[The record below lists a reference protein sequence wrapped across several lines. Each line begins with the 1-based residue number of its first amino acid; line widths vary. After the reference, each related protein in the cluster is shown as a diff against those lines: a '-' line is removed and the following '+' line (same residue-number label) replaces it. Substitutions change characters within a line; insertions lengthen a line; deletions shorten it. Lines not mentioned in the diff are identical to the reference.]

1 MSLYPKSFSVVELF
15 CTIPVSG
22 GLRDV
27 LRAVQVSV
35 ILSEERSGRRLI
47 EDKRN
52 IVIGRKVRGIAVD
65 LVVFQDKVHRAGARD
80 KNPSRASAQGV
91 QSRPVQEVGVSNL
104 THARATGVEVYS
116 DA

>member
-65 LVVFQDKVHRAGARD
+65 LVVFQDKVHSAGARD
-80 KNPSRASAQGV
+80 KIQDAFPLNSFKVAPYRKLEF
-91 QSRPVQEVGVSNL
+91 RTLPMPVQL
-104 THARATGVEVYS
+104 A
-116 DA
+116 